1 MGLNANCSQK
11 TCRGLMAGETIV
23 FIIFGYIKLVFY
35 NFENSEACVG
45 HSVVYVNG
53 PYFTYV
59 S

>member
-1 MGLNANCSQK
+1 
-11 TCRGLMAGETIV
+11 MAGETIV

-45 HSVVYVNG
+45 HSVIYVNG